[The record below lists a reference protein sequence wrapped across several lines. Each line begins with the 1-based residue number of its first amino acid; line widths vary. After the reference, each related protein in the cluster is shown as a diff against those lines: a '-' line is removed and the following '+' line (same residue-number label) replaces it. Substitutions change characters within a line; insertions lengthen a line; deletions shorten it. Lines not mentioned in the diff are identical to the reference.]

1 MISLYKYRILNISH
15 YEFVQNQLALYR
27 PGYKRYYN
35 KVRIVKY
42 RRRFKR
48 KKGSYVLL
56 RTYLVVNRLWYGCKK
71 NTLTIKIPKF
81 YNYTQIPLNNSLTS
95 LVIWFFKNFLKKK
108 YPLFVIKKM
117 WKWWEWHN

>member
-1 MISLYKYRILNISH
+1 MLNISH
-15 YEFVQNQLALYR
+15 YEFVQNQLSLYR

-35 KVRIVKY
+35 KFRIVRY

-56 RTYLVVNRLWYGCKK
+56 RTYLVVNRLWYSCKK
-71 NTLTIKIPKF
+71 NNLLIKIPKF
-81 YNYTQIPLNNSLTS
+81 YEYTNIFINKNLNS

-108 YPLFVIKKM
+108 YPPFVIKRMLK
-117 WKWWEWHN
+117 